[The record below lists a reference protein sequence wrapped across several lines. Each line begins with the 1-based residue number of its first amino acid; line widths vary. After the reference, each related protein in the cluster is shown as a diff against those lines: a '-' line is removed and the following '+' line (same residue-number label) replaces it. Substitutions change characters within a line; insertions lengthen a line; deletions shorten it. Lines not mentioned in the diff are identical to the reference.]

1 VTVDATAPGPGTQ
14 TASQTAHDGS
24 LADVVAVPAGHLS
37 VVEAMASSTATGGAI
52 SIVTDVGVR
61 FAVPSVQVLNTLGY
75 QAGSAVQMP
84 ASLVNRIPVGPTLSP
99 DAAAHASP
107 TDQPG

>member
-1 VTVDATAPGPGTQ
+1 
-14 TASQTAHDGS
+14 
-24 LADVVAVPAGHLS
+24 
-37 VVEAMASSTATGGAI
+37 
-52 SIVTDVGVR
+52 
-61 FAVPSVQVLNTLGY
+61 VLNTLGY